1 MLTPNF
7 FAENGL
13 ERLSEKRCNESWT
26 NDLLKGKHSAFL
38 PLWRTKSLIKVS
50 DSTKSEISL
59 LSYEEISHFNRKD
72 NEFIFLGCRNDA
84 PYFLIDLSDIED
96 PSEYNSLSGN
106 RSFRDLREVG
116 LSLSREEGGI
126 LAYSRALAQ
135 WHKTH
140 KFCGRCGAKTE
151 SQSAGHVRRCSNL
164 DCGSEHFPRTDPAVI
179 MVVSYGDKVC
189 LARKSDWPKDRFSVL
204 AGFVEPGETPE
215 GAVIREVKEEVGL
228 AVTNVRYHSAQ
239 PWPFPANLM
248 LGYFAEA
255 ESDEISIDD
264 LEIEEAKWVTREEL
278 EPEALAYFEN
288 PHSVSIARRL
298 IADWV
303 TKKF

>member
-1 MLTPNF
+1 MLKPNF
-7 FAENGL
+7 FTENGL
-13 ERLSEKRCNESWT
+13 ERLSEKRGDNNWK
-26 NDLLKGKHSAFL
+26 NDLLISENAVFL
-38 PLWRTKSLIKVS
+38 PFWRTKSLIQ
-50 DSTKSEISL
+50 DSASANCEISL
-59 LSYEEISHFNRKD
+59 LSYEEISQFNRKD
-72 NEFIFLGCRNDA
+72 DEFIFLGFRNDT
-84 PYFLIDLSDIED
+84 PYFLTDLSDIED
-96 PSEYNSLSGN
+96 PSQYSSLSGN
-106 RSFRDLREVG
+106 RSFKDLREVG

-140 KFCGRCGAKTE
+140 KFCGRCGGKTE
-151 SQSAGHVRRCSNL
+151 SQSAGHVRRCSN
-164 DCGSEHFPRTDPAVI
+164 CGAEHFPRTDPAVI
-179 MVVSYGDKVC
+179 MLVSYGEKVC

-264 LEIEEAKWVTREEL
+264 IEIEEAKWVTREDL

-288 PHSVSIARRL
+288 PTSVSIARRL

>member
-1 MLTPNF
+1 MLKPNF

-13 ERLSEKRCNESWT
+13 KRLSEKRGDKNWK
-26 NDLLKGKHSAFL
+26 NDLLISENAVFL
-38 PLWRTKSLIKVS
+38 PFWRTKSLVEVS
-50 DSTKSEISL
+50 ASANYEISL
-59 LSYEEISHFNRKD
+59 LSYGEISQFNRKD
-72 NEFIFLGCRNDA
+72 NEFIFLGCRNDTS
-84 PYFLIDLSDIED
+84 YFLADLSDIED
-96 PSEYNSLSGN
+96 PGQYNSLSGN
-106 RSFRDLREVG
+106 RSFKDLREVG

-140 KFCGRCGAKTE
+140 KFCGRCGGKTE
-151 SQSAGHVRRCSNL
+151 SRSAGHVRRCSNPN
-164 DCGSEHFPRTDPAVI
+164 CGSEHFPRTDPAVI
-179 MVVSYGDKVC
+179 MLVSYGEKVC

-264 LEIEEAKWVTREEL
+264 IEIEEAKWVTREDL
-278 EPEALAYFEN
+278 KPEALAYFEN
-288 PHSVSIARRL
+288 PTSVSIARRL

>member
-1 MLTPNF
+1 MLKPNF
-7 FAENGL
+7 FTENGL
-13 ERLSEKRCNESWT
+13 ERLSEKRGDNNWK
-26 NDLLKGKHSAFL
+26 NDLLISENAVFL
-38 PLWRTKSLIKVS
+38 PFWRTKSLIQNS
-50 DSTKSEISL
+50 ASANCEISL
-59 LSYEEISHFNRKD
+59 LSFEEISQFNRKD
-72 NEFIFLGCRNDA
+72 NEFIFLGCRNDTA
-84 PYFLIDLSDIED
+84 YFLTDLSDIED
-96 PSEYNSLSGN
+96 PGQYNSLSGN
-106 RSFRDLREVG
+106 RSFKDLREVG

-140 KFCGRCGAKTE
+140 KFCGRCGGKTE
-151 SQSAGHVRRCSNL
+151 SQSAGHMRRCLNPN
-164 DCGSEHFPRTDPAVI
+164 CGSEHFPRTDPAVI
-179 MVVSYGDKVC
+179 MLVSYGEKVC

-215 GAVIREVKEEVGL
+215 GAVIREVKEEVGIS
-228 AVTNVRYHSAQ
+228 VTNVRYHSAQ

-264 LEIEEAKWVTREEL
+264 IEIEEAKWVTREDL

-288 PHSVSIARRL
+288 PTSVSIARRL

>member
-7 FAENGL
+7 FAETGL
-13 ERLSEKRCNESWT
+13 KRLSEKRCNVGWT
-26 NDLLKGKHSAFL
+26 NDLLKKKNSAFL
-38 PLWRTKSLIKVS
+38 PFWRTKSLVQ
-50 DSTKSEISL
+50 DFASTKSEISL
-59 LSYEEISHFNRKD
+59 LSHEEISQFNRKD
-72 NEFIFLGCRNDA
+72 NEFIFLGCRNDT

-96 PSEYNSLSGN
+96 PSKYNPLSGN
-106 RSFRDLREVG
+106 RSFKDLREVG

-140 KFCGRCGAKTE
+140 KFCGRCGGKTE
-151 SQSAGHVRRCSNL
+151 SQSAGHVRRCSNP

-179 MVVSYGDKVC
+179 MLVSYGDKVC

-228 AVTNVRYHSAQ
+228 TVTNVRYHSAQ

-264 LEIEEAKWVTREEL
+264 LEIEEAKWVTREDL

>member
-26 NDLLKGKHSAFL
+26 NDLLKKKNSAFL
-38 PLWRTKSLIKVS
+38 PFWRTKSLVQ
-50 DSTKSEISL
+50 DFASTKSEISL
-59 LSYEEISHFNRKD
+59 LSHEEISQFNRKD
-72 NEFIFLGCRNDA
+72 NEFIFLGSRNDR
-84 PYFLIDLSDIED
+84 PYFLIDLSYIED
-96 PSEYNSLSGN
+96 PSKYNSLSGN
-106 RSFRDLREVG
+106 RSFKDLREVG

-126 LAYSRALAQ
+126 LAYSRALAI

-140 KFCGRCGAKTE
+140 KFCGRCGGKTE
-151 SQSAGHVRRCSNL
+151 SQSAGHVRRCSNP
-164 DCGSEHFPRTDPAVI
+164 DCRSEHFPRTDPAVI
-179 MVVSYGDKVC
+179 MLVSYGDKVC

-264 LEIEEAKWVTREEL
+264 LEIEEAKWVTREDL

>member
-26 NDLLKGKHSAFL
+26 NGLLKKKNSAFL
-38 PLWRTKSLIKVS
+38 PFWRTKSLVQ
-50 DSTKSEISL
+50 DFTSTKSEISL
-59 LSYEEISHFNRKD
+59 LSHEEISQFNRKD
-72 NEFIFLGCRNDA
+72 NEFIFLGSRNDT

-96 PSEYNSLSGN
+96 PSKYNSLSGN
-106 RSFRDLREVG
+106 RSFKDLREVG

-140 KFCGRCGAKTE
+140 KFCGRCGGKTE
-151 SQSAGHVRRCSNL
+151 SQSAGHVRRCSNP

-179 MVVSYGDKVC
+179 MLVSYGDKVC

-264 LEIEEAKWVTREEL
+264 LEIEEAKWVTREDL